1 MLSFLGCLLILM
13 QIYAVLKGSRAQ
25 QAVMYPI
32 TPAYVDIHQQ
42 LTLMCKTSVRNDWRS
57 TSFNDETNNDGV
69 PSVGLFFKAA
79 NGSCKISSISF
90 SKYSASC
97 DSTKGEYNL
106 TILDVHEQYHD
117 RFIRCNV
124 QFGDGSGSDVYANAN
139 STIYVRVHI
148 AEILLSNTTITS
160 DVTRDTSVECK
171 VISRPAASINW
182 IKVNSEGAIQDIS
195 SSSTETVNSGIRG
208 EMVTSILKFRFT
220 AADNGGVIY
229 CHADN
234 SISTVNSSAIALSI
248 YYPPLDVPT
257 IQQTPNRPIIR
268 GETVVLTCSVSGGFP
283 LPVLTWN
290 CSGNS
295 TNTTS
300 GNTAF
305 YTILFMASK
314 QDNGKTCTC
323 YATHPVVEYRPQMH
337 VTLNVYFPP
346 DEGPVLMQKPEG
358 AVNTGHSVL
367 LVCSVIGGNP
377 VATLTWNCTG
387 VITINS
393 SETTAMSSIELPIT
407 KLNHGMACSCLA
419 THNIDTYK
427 HSTHHLLVVIFP
439 PEVTPT
445 VRQATA
451 GPIDTE
457 TSVKLICS
465 VPGGSPLAKLTWD
478 CQGITSNTST
488 ETVAVLEI
496 EFTVDKNYNGR
507 ICSCSATHPIGT
519 YRPTSQYSLVVY
531 FPPSKPNLILKPEMP
546 WFVGNIT
553 EIECSSVPGNPEST
567 FEWTSDDMAVDVNIS
582 ELIIGPLTKY
592 NNGKIITCTVQNEYT
607 IKHGLILKS
616 DIVHLN
622 VEYFPEIAI
631 DNSPVFI
638 NEGDNASITCTALGN
653 PVPLTQWYLQ
663 DQNITEPQINQS
675 VLHLF
680 DVDRLLNGLVYTCK
694 TFATSS
700 TYGSLVAENTTE
712 IIVSYPPVITNSQV
726 LNGWTVYENRA
737 VTFRCEVD
745 SNPVPTI
752 TWLFLTNQT
761 KLKTEYGVYTSNYT
775 IHNTNCFHTG
785 TYQCQAANN
794 ISGVTSTYAKD
805 VALNVLCSPRLDT
818 RYQALAKIVAVEENG
833 DLQLT
838 ARIIAYPSPVIRWI
852 FKNEINS
859 TSVLVGNLYVSNLH
873 IPDLKQSEFGEYTLH
888 AFNDHGNLFEQV
900 NVVPKGK
907 PESPSHV
914 LVVCKRTSVTIVWK
928 SEFDGGAKQTFMVTY
943 WRTLDGTTISSALKG
958 NLTEQA
964 VIKELMSDS
973 MYNFIVQA
981 TNNYGTSNSIIKT
994 CKTDAKDI
1002 TSKEEQ
1008 NGMSDATIGAV
1019 VVAVISIFV
1028 IILLISIFILIPFY
1042 RQRKNKD
1049 GLQNQNQGYLK
1060 PVRDVSV
1067 RSARDNVYHVPSD
1080 QQYESIRRD
1089 AVVEANVNPTRLI
1102 YDEPEPEN
1110 IQGTHYSDA
1119 SSSEL
1124 QNKRQ
1129 RNQDDTSIEQRSVY
1143 TNQEA
1148 PTDHSTVQSTSRTDF
1163 VHQLDTNTYE
1173 DMGTGTKVTQ
1183 PIKKPPTTRLSDNY
1197 IQLYESMKARSC
1209 ENTSKLDQGREI
1221 KDTKSKDSSTQL
1233 YESMTTTPQEA
1244 NKTTKNESVDM
1255 YSSVL
1260 STKI

>member
-1 MLSFLGCLLILM
+1 MLIFQGCLLILM
-13 QIYAVLKGSRAQ
+13 QLSVVLKGSRAQ
-25 QAVMYPI
+25 QVVMYPI
-32 TPAYVDIHQQ
+32 TPAYVDLHQQ
-42 LTLMCKTSVRNDWRS
+42 LTFMCKTPVRNDWRS

-79 NGSCKISSISF
+79 NGSCQISSVSF
-90 SKYSASC
+90 SKYNASC

-106 TILDVHEQYHD
+106 TILDVDEQYHD
-117 RFIRCNV
+117 GFIRCNV
-124 QFGDGSGSDVYANAN
+124 QYGDGSGSDVYANAN
-139 STIYVRVHI
+139 STIYVRVHN
-148 AEILLSNTTITS
+148 AEILLSNTTIIS

-171 VISRPAASINW
+171 VISRPAASITW
-182 IKVNSEGAIQDIS
+182 IKLNPEGAIQDIS
-195 SSSTETVNSGIRG
+195 SSSTETVNSGIMG
-208 EMVTSILKFRFT
+208 DMITSILNFRFT
-220 AADNGGVIY
+220 AADNGGLIY

-234 SISTVNSSAIALSI
+234 SISTINSSAIALRI
-248 YYPPLDVPT
+248 YYPPPDNPT

-305 YTILFMASK
+305 YTIIFMASK

-323 YATHPVVEYRPQMH
+323 YATHPVVEYRPQIH
-337 VTLNVYFPP
+337 VSLNVYFPP

-358 AVNTGHSVL
+358 PVNTGNSVL

-407 KLNHGMACSCLA
+407 KLNHGMDCSCLA

-427 HSTHHLLVVIFP
+427 HSTNHLLDVIFP
-439 PEVTPT
+439 PDVNPT

-465 VPGGSPLAKLTWD
+465 VPGGNPLAKLTWD
-478 CQGITSNTST
+478 CQGISSNTST

-519 YRPTSQYSLVVY
+519 YRPTSQYSFVVY
-531 FPPSKPNLILKPEMP
+531 FPPSKPNLILKHKMP

-553 EIECSSVPGNPEST
+553 EIECSSVPGNPESA

-607 IKHGLILKS
+607 IKHGLLLKS

-622 VEYFPEIAI
+622 VEYFPEISI

-680 DVDRLLNGLVYTCK
+680 DVDRLLNGLLYTCK

-700 TYGSLVAENTTE
+700 TYGSLVTENTTE
-712 IIVSYPPVITNSQV
+712 IIVYYPPVIKNFQV
-726 LNGWTVYENRA
+726 LNGWTVSENKA
-737 VTFRCEVD
+737 VTLRCEVD
-745 SNPVPTI
+745 SNPVSTI

-761 KLKTEYGVYTSNYT
+761 KLKTEYG
-775 IHNTNCFHTG
+775 
-785 TYQCQAANN
+785 
-794 ISGVTSTYAKD
+794 
-805 VALNVLCSPRLDT
+805 SPRLDT
-818 RYQALAKIVAVEENG
+818 QYQGLPKIVAVEENG
-833 DLQLT
+833 DLELT
-838 ARIIAYPSPVIRWI
+838 AHIIAYPSPVIRWI
-852 FKNEINS
+852 FENEINS

-873 IPDLKQSEFGEYTLH
+873 IQDLKQSEFGEYTLH

-907 PESPSHV
+907 PISPSNV
-914 LVVCKRTSVTIVWK
+914 LVVCKSTSVTIFWN
-928 SEFDGGAKQTFMVTY
+928 SEFDGGAKQTFIVKY
-943 WRTLDGTTISSALKG
+943 WRTLDGTTISSALIG

-964 VIKELMSDS
+964 VIKELVSDS
-973 MYNFIVQA
+973 NYNFIVQA
-981 TNNYGTSNSIIKT
+981 TNKYGTSNSTIKT
-994 CKTDAKDI
+994 CKTDAKG
-1002 TSKEEQ
+1002 KYHCK
-1008 NGMSDATIGAV
+1008 
-1019 VVAVISIFV
+1019 IF
-1028 IILLISIFILIPFY
+1028 L
-1042 RQRKNKD
+1042 
-1049 GLQNQNQGYLK
+1049 
-1060 PVRDVSV
+1060 
-1067 RSARDNVYHVPSD
+1067 
-1080 QQYESIRRD
+1080 
-1089 AVVEANVNPTRLI
+1089 
-1102 YDEPEPEN
+1102 
-1110 IQGTHYSDA
+1110 
-1119 SSSEL
+1119 
-1124 QNKRQ
+1124 
-1129 RNQDDTSIEQRSVY
+1129 
-1143 TNQEA
+1143 
-1148 PTDHSTVQSTSRTDF
+1148 
-1163 VHQLDTNTYE
+1163 
-1173 DMGTGTKVTQ
+1173 
-1183 PIKKPPTTRLSDNY
+1183 
-1197 IQLYESMKARSC
+1197 
-1209 ENTSKLDQGREI
+1209 
-1221 KDTKSKDSSTQL
+1221 
-1233 YESMTTTPQEA
+1233 
-1244 NKTTKNESVDM
+1244 
-1255 YSSVL
+1255 
-1260 STKI
+1260 